1 MPSQCSWCGATA
13 SCSCYRMQAY
23 FLHKLASEEG
33 LFVSWNSSL
42 ASLLP
47 IHLCSSR
54 FIASSAMLTRCFCD
68 DDDNK
73 YFSLYMTLLKGEK
86 LLCGVSISK
95 DMILGF
101 LCYDAFILQY
111 QTKFRHLWEVHTIRA
126 DYEKWTQLI
135 NWAMLCRHLVLCNEP
150 LFINVWLHGHMW
162 GMHPL

>member
-73 YFSLYMTLLKGEK
+73 YFSLYMTLLKGRNYYVWLVYPK
-86 LLCGVSISK
+86 IWFSDFCVTMHLFCSIRPN
-95 DMILGF
+95 LG
-101 LCYDAFILQY
+101 I
-111 QTKFRHLWEVHTIRA
+111 
-126 DYEKWTQLI
+126 YEKCTQFEPIMRNEHNSSTEQCCVDTLFY
-135 NWAMLCRHLVLCNEP
+135 AMNHSS
-150 LFINVWLHGHMW
+150 
-162 GMHPL
+162 